1 MADGFRFDLI
11 PPGAGVLCALSGG
24 ADSMYLLCRLLEGR
38 EKYGWTVCAA
48 HLDHGLRESA
58 GRDAD
63 FVRAWCEARGVPLTA
78 GREDVAA
85 LARREGLGIEE
96 AGRAARYRFLAD
108 AAREAGCALIA
119 TGHHAGDNAETV
131 LMNLIRGCGL
141 KGLTG
146 IPQRRGNIVRPM
158 LEVSRPEIESYLR
171 ERAVPHV
178 EDETNAGLDYARN
191 RVRHRLLPLLEEL
204 NPRAAAHIAAAARRL
219 GEDEELLS
227 AQAAP
232 LIAQGLDIP
241 EGLALPVRTLREA
254 PRPLAL
260 RCCAGALERAGLRGG
275 AVHLDKILAL
285 ALGEGPSA
293 QIHVPGGAV
302 RRQYEL
308 LVFSPGPAPPPPPPR
323 PLAEGEQIWGEW
335 TVACAP
341 AVCPDKAYVSP
352 WEFYLEPGRYTI
364 RPRREGDRIALGPRP
379 SKTVKKLMID
389 EKIPARRRDHV
400 PVLAA
405 GEEAAAVGG
414 FGPERSRLARPGG
427 PALHI
432 ILKDGGE

>member
-11 PPGAGVLCALSGG
+11 PPGSGVLCALSGG

-58 GRDAD
+58 RRDAD

-96 AGRAARYRFLAD
+96 AGRAARYRFLAR

-241 EGLALPVRTLREA
+241 DGLALPVRALREA
-254 PRPLAL
+254 PWP
-260 RCCAGALERAGLRGG
+260 C
-275 AVHLDKILAL
+275 
-285 ALGEGPSA
+285 
-293 QIHVPGGAV
+293 
-302 RRQYEL
+302 
-308 LVFSPGPAPPPPPPR
+308 GPAPCCWSGLGWAARRSTWKTSCPSRRGTAPPPMWTCREAASGGSMSCWCSPPARSLSPDR
-323 PLAEGEQIWGEW
+323 PL
-335 TVACAP
+335 
-341 AVCPDKAYVSP
+341 P
-352 WEFYLEPGRYTI
+352 WNLWRG
-364 RPRREGDRIALGPRP
+364 
-379 SKTVKKLMID
+379 K
-389 EKIPARRRDHV
+389 
-400 PVLAA
+400 AA
-405 GEEAAAVGG
+405 GGTG
-414 FGPERSRLARPGG
+414 L
-427 PALHI
+427 
-432 ILKDGGE
+432 